1 MHLSATTTSSLQS
14 EKKHGSVLMS
24 SQREEEDGGMQKV
37 AGPKGNRWGE
47 KWNRVRSFI
56 SLTTIQ
62 KWLHIRYQ
70 AICTA
75 NRTASWFFYSLDAPS
90 FRILEWDGLSSST
103 SSISVTIA
111 LLSFQFCLFL
121 LLSLKIDV
129 ESDMRRTLRGNRKSR
144 ILSEAKW
151 EKKRWNL
158 LVMVGRI
165 RRRDLLFYLKKI
177 QAQIE
182 METWAF
188 FFRPSS
194 PLLSPSMT
202 TK

>member
-1 MHLSATTTSSLQS
+1 
-14 EKKHGSVLMS
+14 
-24 SQREEEDGGMQKV
+24 MQKV

-165 RRRDLLFYLKKI
+165 RRRDLLFYFKKN
-177 QAQIE
+177 
-182 METWAF
+182 TSTNRNGNLSLF
-188 FFRPSS
+188 FVRRPHFYRPQWRPNKRKREIFIKSNLRFILFFLRLDRS
-194 PLLSPSMT
+194 QS
-202 TK
+202 